1 MLAKP
6 GTSLT
11 CGPFGTSSFEQ
22 PNHLAAMPL
31 PCTVPPPTAATRPAP
46 AESTR
51 CCPTDTARP
60 TGAST
65 LRPQLSGSVPV
76 RKKRPARIAPAVKKP
91 PPSKQRKMGNLAAQV
106 TCFSLSRGAVLKH
119 PSASASAAEAHRA
132 GEILACAAVARAALA
147 NCPSRMMSTVM
158 SKEEVEL
165 DYITPPTDSRP
176 PPVIKKAASSA
187 AAMPSPAADQVLRHA
202 AGRRQAAAD
211 QVLRQAAAVAAAMTA
226 AVPQAKRRGEWLDMV
241 LADSELPGSK
251 RPPHEAATAA
261 AAQMWEHFPQP
272 QAVAHAAGAF
282 TQGQHRV
289 AYEAPDKRR
298 RVVAGQM
305 ALPRAPATDRRMAVA
320 ALVSACRP
328 SAGALDRC
336 VGDWRR
342 GSDTHELQACREAV
356 VAAIEMVEIKK
367 GGENEVDTDGPPSET
382 TEEQE
387 EDEDDCL

>member
-1 MLAKP
+1 MGFFQDCLFRRLIAYKP

-31 PCTVPPPTAATRPAP
+31 PCTVPPPTAAARPAP

-187 AAMPSPAADQVLRHA
+187 AAMPSPAAGH
-202 AGRRQAAAD
+202 
-211 QVLRQAAAVAAAMTA
+211 RQAAAVAVAMTA
-226 AVPQAKRRGEWLDMV
+226 AVPKAKRRGEWLDMV
-241 LADSELPGSK
+241 LVDSELPGSK

-328 SAGALDRC
+328 STGAPDRC